1 MDAPQ
6 TVFSTCPHDC
16 PSQCSLEVERLDART
31 IGKVRGARG
40 QRYTDGVVCAKVA
53 RYAERVHHPDRLKT
67 PLLRKPDGG
76 FAPIAWD
83 DALDLVAEKFVHA
96 TQTHGSEA
104 VWPYYYAGT
113 MGKVQRDGINRLRHV
128 MRYSGM
134 KKTICVGT
142 VHPGWR
148 AGVGGM
154 LGAPYEIAESDL
166 VILWGT
172 NAVATQV
179 NVMHHLT
186 KARKERGARLVV
198 VDPYRNHSAEV
209 ADQHICLRPGT
220 DGALAAAMMHVLF
233 AEGYADRDYMARYT
247 DVPDRL
253 EAHLKT
259 RTPQWASA
267 ITGLSVEEIVGFA
280 REYGATERAFIR
292 IGFGF
297 SRSRNGAA
305 NVHAVSCLP
314 SVAGKWPVRGGG
326 AFYSNSDAFHLVQT
340 TIEGLDAVDPS
351 IRVLDMSRIGPVLTG
366 DPRDLGDGPPV
377 TAMLIQNTNPLVV
390 APEHNLVRQGFA
402 RDDLFVAVHEQ
413 FMTETAE
420 AADLVLPATTFLEHD
435 DLYTGGG
442 HSYLS
447 LGLRAIEPYAESRS
461 NHDVICALARRLG
474 AAHPGF
480 DMTPRE
486 LIDTTLRDSGWPTID
501 QWQDNWLD
509 CAPDFET
516 AHFLNGFPTSDGKF
530 HFSPRWEDLG
540 PAAAIMPPLPDH
552 QAVIEEVDDEHPLR
566 LVTAPARSYLN
577 SSFTET
583 PTSVKREGRPR
594 VLVHPETAARYRVAD
609 DDLVVLGNA
618 RGEVNVHARVFDGL
632 QPDVVVVEGIW
643 PNKAFVGGIGINAL
657 TGADSPPP
665 NGGAAFH
672 DSAVW
677 LKPA

>member
-16 PSQCSLEVERLDART
+16 PSQCALEVERLDPHT
-31 IGKVRGARG
+31 IGRVRGARS

-53 RYAERVHHPDRLKT
+53 RYAERVHHPDRLKE
-67 PLLRKPDGG
+67 PLLRSNGA
-76 FAPIAWD
+76 FVPIAWD
-83 DALDLVAEKFVHA
+83 HALDLIAEKFTAA

-134 KKTICVGT
+134 KKTICTGT
-142 VHPGWR
+142 IHPGWK

-166 VILWGT
+166 IILWGT

-186 KARKERGARLVV
+186 KARKERGAKLVV
-198 VDPYRNHSAEV
+198 VDPYLNHSAEV

-247 DVPDRL
+247 DVPDEL

-259 RTPQWASA
+259 RTPEWAA
-267 ITGLSVEEIVGFA
+267 GITGLKPEEIVAFA

-292 IGFGF
+292 VGFGF

-314 SVAGKWPVRGGG
+314 SVTGKWPTRGGG
-326 AFYSNSDAFHLVQT
+326 AFYSNSDAFHLDQT
-340 TIEGLDAVDPS
+340 VIEGLDRIDPEV
-351 IRVLDMSRIGPVLTG
+351 RVLDMSRIGPVLTG
-366 DPRDLGDGPPV
+366 DRADLGDGPPV
-377 TAMLIQNTNPLVV
+377 TSMLIQNTNPVVV
-390 APEHNLVRQGFA
+390 APEHNLVRRGFA

-420 AADLVLPATTFLEHD
+420 VADLVLPATTFLEHD

-447 LGLRAIEPYAESRS
+447 LGLQAIEPYAQARS
-461 NHDVICALARRLG
+461 NHAVICGLAERLG
-474 AAHPGF
+474 ADHPGF
-480 DMTPRE
+480 SMSARD
-486 LIDTTLRDSGWPTID
+486 LIDTTLRASGWPVVD
-501 QWQDNWLD
+501 DWDDNWLD

-516 AHFLNGFPTSDGKF
+516 AHFVNGFPTSDGKF
-530 HFSPRWEDLG
+530 HFSPRWEELG

-552 QAVIEEVDDEHPLR
+552 QAVIEEVDDAHPLR

-583 PTSVKREGRPR
+583 PTSIKREGRPR
-594 VLVHPETAARYRVAD
+594 VLVHPDTAARYGVVEDA
-609 DDLVVLGNA
+609 LVQLGNR
-618 RGEVNVHARVFDGL
+618 RGEVKVHARVFDGV

-643 PNKAFVGGIGINAL
+643 PNKAFVDGVGINAL

-672 DSAVW
+672 DTAVW
-677 LKPA
+677 LKRA